1 LVRFPLVSFL
11 VLSFALG
18 CVPEQE
24 RHPAGLRIISLAP
37 ALTETLLALGAGDQ
51 LVGVDRYSKRI
62 PGLERVPSLGALFS
76 PDFERS
82 VELRPTLLVGIES
95 AQQHDFF
102 EQLRRRGTR
111 VETFAPYTLEQVLAS
126 YERLGE
132 LVGRPGAG
140 RALRARVAAELS
152 ALESEMGAESRRSVA
167 VLVEREPLH
176 VVGGGSYVSALI
188 SAAGGDNVFGDL
200 DTPYPSVSL
209 EVLAARAPEVLIDT
223 TASGAGDLG
232 AARAARAHWSRFAW
246 VGRVEVVSQNV
257 VTLPGP
263 RIAESARL
271 LRDCIY
277 PERVEARAP

>member
-1 LVRFPLVSFL
+1 LARSLAVSVL
-11 VLSFALG
+11 VLSFALA
-18 CVPEQE
+18 CVPEGE
-24 RHPAGLRIISLAP
+24 SGPGELRIISLAP

-62 PGLERVPSLGALFS
+62 PGLEHVPSLGALFS

-82 VELRPTLLVGIES
+82 VELRPTLLVGIAS

-132 LVGRPGAG
+132 LIGRPEAG
-140 RALRARVAAELS
+140 RVLRARVASELS
-152 ALESEMGAESRRSVA
+152 ALEAEMPSEGRLSVA
-167 VLVEREPLH
+167 VLVEREPVH
-176 VVGGGSYVSALI
+176 VVGGGSYVSELI
-188 SAAGGDNVFGDL
+188 SAAGGDNVFSDL
-200 DTPYPSVSL
+200 GTPYPNVSL

-223 TASGAGDLG
+223 TATGEGGLTAT
-232 AARAARAHWSRFAW
+232 RAAREHWSRFAW
-246 VGRVEVVSQNV
+246 VGRVEVISQNV

-263 RIAESARL
+263 RIVESARL
-271 LRDCIY
+271 LRDRIH
-277 PERVEARAP
+277 PEHAEARVP